1 MFVMCQ
7 SFVVAKLLAITSKG
21 KVKTIYA
28 VMASRRILMLREGSV
43 DLVGA
48 GGRGVEEFVKNK
60 ICRAPKGHKKTFAHA
75 TM

>member
-7 SFVVAKLLAITSKG
+7 SFVVAKLLAITSKE

-43 DLVGA
+43 DLVGV
-48 GGRGVEEFVKNK
+48 GGGGGGGEGVR
-60 ICRAPKGHKKTFAHA
+60 ICKKQNLQSPQRA
-75 TM
+75 